1 MTKCKLCSRKAVIH
15 LKYFDRHLCKN
26 HFIELT
32 EQRIRK
38 NITRNNLLDK
48 EDKIAVAVSGGKDS
62 VSMLHFLYNSI
73 QKYKLDLFGIVVDEG
88 IEGYRNTSAQAA
100 VDNLEKL
107 GVDYKLVKFK
117 DEYGKSMDEIAPDNM
132 ERSCTYCGVLRRR
145 ILNKY
150 AKEAEADKLA
160 TGHNLDDEVQSVF
173 MNYLRGDFTRL
184 KRTGAKTP
192 KLKGFIQRIKIMRDV
207 PENEI
212 ELYAN
217 LKGFKIHPKRCPYV
231 SGSLRNDTRDMLN
244 EFEEKHPG
252 SKFSLLSGADKLSDL
267 IDVEKFSGP
276 ELKECKKCGEPTAS
290 EICKVCKLIEK
301 VS

>member
-1 MTKCKLCSRKAVIH
+1 MKCKLCSKEAVIH

-38 NITRNNLLDK
+38 NITRNSLLDK
-48 EDKIAVAVSGGKDS
+48 GDKVAVAVSGGKDS

-88 IEGYRNTSAQAA
+88 IEGYRDTSAQAA
-100 VDNLEKL
+100 VDNFESL
-107 GVDYKLVKFK
+107 GIDYKLIKFK
-117 DEYGKSMDEIAPDNM
+117 DEYGKSMDEIAPNNI

-150 AKEAEADKLA
+150 AKEAGADKLA

-192 KLKGFIQRIKIMRDV
+192 KMKGFVQRIKIMRNV
-207 PENEI
+207 PEKEI
-212 ELYAN
+212 ELYAK

-244 EFEEKHPG
+244 DFEEKHPG
-252 SKFSLLSGADKLSDL
+252 SKFSLLSGADKLSEL
-267 IDVEKFSGP
+267 IDVEKFSSS
-276 ELKECKKCGEPTAS
+276 ELKKCRKCGEPSAS
-290 EICKVCKLIEK
+290 EICKVCSLLEK
-301 VS
+301 IS